1 MQQTRILSE
10 YLHIHAFGGKRRG
23 SEQERARRLV
33 ETVRGK
39 TQMHEEQRERWETA
53 TNAGANSSSLL
64 DYSVSLPIISAAAHY
79 LRPASKPLRL
89 SHLDRLKASACLPYT
104 HTHTHTHT
112 LSLSLFLSSS
122 STPRPPRPRHR
133 PPGTQRRPPRSPSQ
147 GQQGPH
153 EPRRTRP
160 PPYPHRRT
168 SGRTHAWST

>member
-64 DYSVSLPIISAAAHY
+64 DYSVSLPIISA
-79 LRPASKPLRL
+79 SKPLRL

-104 HTHTHTHT
+104 HTHSHTHT
-112 LSLSLFLSSS
+112 LSLSLTLFL
-122 STPRPPRPRHR
+122 
-133 PPGTQRRPPRSPSQ
+133 
-147 GQQGPH
+147 
-153 EPRRTRP
+153 
-160 PPYPHRRT
+160 
-168 SGRTHAWST
+168 